1 MFRRAEKT
9 TGAMRSG
16 GSVRVYDGWWTC
28 GALDEFEEQEGTTD
42 RYSARNP
49 ITVDRSDAAI
59 AREMIKVV
67 RRSVERH
74 GGTRRGRPRE

>member
-1 MFRRAEKT
+1 M
-9 TGAMRSG
+9 
-16 GSVRVYDGWWTC
+16 
-28 GALDEFEEQEGTTD
+28 TD

-49 ITVDRSDAAI
+49 VTVGRSDAAI

-67 RRSVERH
+67 RRSVKRH